1 MANSNEIVSR
11 EFVKGIKGLHD
22 EQRRMGRGRRGR
34 VGPTTSTF
42 SRGTGAHLRGN
53 MIEGAELEL
62 RPVDQRAMLF
72 HLWEVVRR
80 M

>member
-11 EFVKGIKGLHD
+11 EFIKGIKGLHE
-22 EQRRMGRGRRGR
+22 EQRRLGRGRRGR

-42 SRGTGAHLRGN
+42 NRGTGTYLKSN
-53 MIEGAELEL
+53 MIERAELEL

-72 HLWEVVRR
+72 HLWEVVRN